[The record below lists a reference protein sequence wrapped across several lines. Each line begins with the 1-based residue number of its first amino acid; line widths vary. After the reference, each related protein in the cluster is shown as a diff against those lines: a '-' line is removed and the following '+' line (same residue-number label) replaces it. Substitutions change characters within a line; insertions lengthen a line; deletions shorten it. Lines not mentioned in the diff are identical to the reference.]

1 MRYLSCRSRRTLHA
15 RETEKAEEIVN
26 EIRQLPRAESCA
38 PVRII
43 GVACG
48 AGAPDPRCADG
59 PAALRRGGLT
69 DRLRLAGLDA
79 AWSATIPAPA
89 GDDALTVVATV
100 AEVLAN
106 RTEELVARGRVPLVL
121 GGDHSC
127 ATGTWKGAAR
137 ALASRGSLGLIW
149 IDAHMDAHTALT
161 TSSGRMHG
169 MPLACLFGHGDPRLT
184 GIAGGARLDPQR
196 VCVVGVRSFE
206 TGEAAL
212 LRRLGVRVFFMPEI
226 ARRGLH
232 DVMTDALAI
241 AGNGGS
247 YGISF
252 DLDAVDP
259 RDAPGVGS
267 PAAGGIRGP
276 DLLRAFS
283 RIGRDPALAGLEI
296 VEYNPHRDRRGATA
310 RLASDAIQALL
321 APRAL
326 RAVKPARPPGHES
339 RHQLSSHRKRAA

>member
-1 MRYLSCRSRRTLHA
+1 
-15 RETEKAEEIVN
+15 
-26 EIRQLPRAESCA
+26 
-38 PVRII
+38 
-43 GVACG
+43 
-48 AGAPDPRCADG
+48 
-59 PAALRRGGLT
+59 
-69 DRLRLAGLDA
+69 LDA
-79 AWSATIPAPA
+79 AWSTTIPAPA
-89 GDDALTVVATV
+89 GNDALTVVSTV
-100 AEVLAN
+100 AEELAG

-127 ATGTWKGAAR
+127 AIGTWKGAAR

-149 IDAHMDAHTALT
+149 IDAHMDAHTVLT
-161 TSSGRMHG
+161 TPSGRLHG

-184 GIAGGARLDPQR
+184 AIAGGAMLDPRR
-196 VCVVGVRSFE
+196 VCLVGVRSFE
-206 TGEAAL
+206 GGEAAL
-212 LRRLGVRVFFMPEI
+212 LLRLGVRVFFMHEI

-241 AGNGGS
+241 AGSGGA

-252 DLDAVDP
+252 DLDAVNP

-283 RIGRDPALAGLEI
+283 RIGRDPALAVLEV
-296 VEYNPHRDRRGATA
+296 VEYNPPRDRGGATA
-310 RLASDAIQALL
+310 RLAADAIKALL

-326 RAVKPARPPGHES
+326 RAVEPARLPGHEDHY
-339 RHQLSSHRKRAA
+339 RLVSHRKRAA